1 VDKVPVSNIGAR
13 VQKGEALAV
22 VGPSGGQIIF
32 PRSYWTGSMSQ
43 LVATWSQHDCGRESC
58 ARWQSAICA
67 SLLTRLD
74 MLKLPGLVLI
84 PNAQLWLVA
93 DNPGGYDFERAQ

>member
-1 VDKVPVSNIGAR
+1 
-13 VQKGEALAV
+13 
-22 VGPSGGQIIF
+22 
-32 PRSYWTGSMSQ
+32 
-43 LVATWSQHDCGRESC
+43 
-58 ARWQSAICA
+58 
-67 SLLTRLD
+67 